1 MTPHMHIG
9 TCSCLWPH
17 LPSHLDLCH
26 SPAVTCLSP
35 HLSVLLSGIS
45 VWALFLFHHLNYSR
59 QSLDLAPAAVP
70 VCCAQI
76 QHICCGEPPWLH
88 PHPLAASWHAN
99 SVSVLDGV
107 VSMLGKLLHLPRSN
121 LSRAVTETKGKL
133 LGAPKLQLL
142 GMEWQVN
149 TIECQAKTKRLELLS
164 WKLCIFSYHTRA
176 LHFSFN
182 SSAVSILAFCNT
194 SFSSEKKYNM
204 K

>member
-76 QHICCGEPPWLH
+76 QHICCGEPPWLP
-88 PHPLAASWHAN
+88 PHPLAASWHGKHCVCLGWCGFHAGKAIASPQKQSQQGSDRN
-99 SVSVLDGV
+99 KRQV
-107 VSMLGKLLHLPRSN
+107 VGS
-121 LSRAVTETKGKL
+121 TQIT
-133 LGAPKLQLL
+133 APGN
-142 GMEWQVN
+142 GMAGE
-149 TIECQAKTKRLELLS
+149 
-164 WKLCIFSYHTRA
+164 Y
-176 LHFSFN
+176 
-182 SSAVSILAFCNT
+182 
-194 SFSSEKKYNM
+194 Y
-204 K
+204 